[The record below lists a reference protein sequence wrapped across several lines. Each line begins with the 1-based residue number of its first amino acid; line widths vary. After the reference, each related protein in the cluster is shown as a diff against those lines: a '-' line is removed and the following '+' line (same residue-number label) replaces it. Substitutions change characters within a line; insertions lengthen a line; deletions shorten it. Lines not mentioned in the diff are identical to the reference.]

1 MKCIRTFHQVTKY
14 RDMLFENEVCLEKGG
29 ESSDSYRQRL
39 STYSSTYDELVL
51 RTTFKNRGSDQ
62 SGTFYIDNGNLAI
75 SKDFMTKSQA
85 KDLDII
91 NNI

>member
-1 MKCIRTFHQVTKY
+1 
-14 RDMLFENEVCLEKGG
+14 MLFENEVCLDQSGD
-29 ESSDSYRQRL
+29 SSDSYRQRL

-51 RTTFKNRGSDQ
+51 RTTFKNRGANSNA
-62 SGTFYIDNGNLAI
+62 SFYIDNGNSAI
-75 SKDFMTKSQA
+75 IKEFMTKSQA